1 MSSEHLDQVA
11 RVYSPTHYSVYE
23 FLDRSLEPRGP
34 EMLYDV
40 AGEYLHAESRI
51 LDIGC
56 RDAKYL
62 IRLVQTHGCRGVG
75 IDPLAWHLEQARS
88 AIEEAGLG
96 ERIQIDEGVM
106 EELGQPS
113 DHFDLIWSRDM
124 LVLVEGL
131 EQGLREAARVLK
143 PDGVM
148 LVYTNVATELL
159 DADEAARLNEPL
171 GNVARNFDE
180 EVVEAAFAQAGLV
193 IDRKDVIGTE
203 WREYEEERERPVSTN
218 LLRLARL
225 RRARD
230 EFVEQY
236 GREKFEL
243 AEASLHW
250 LAYQLLG
257 KLRPTLYVLRRG

>member
-1 MSSEHLDQVA
+1 VSSEHLDQVA
-11 RVYSPTHYSVYE
+11 RVYSPRHYGVYE
-23 FLDRSLEPRGP
+23 FLDRSLAPRGP
-34 EMLYDV
+34 EMLFDV
-40 AGEYLHAESRI
+40 AALYLKPESPI

-62 IRLVQTHGCRGVG
+62 IRLVQTHGCVGVG
-75 IDPLAWHLEQARS
+75 IDPVEWHVEQARS
-88 AIEEAGLG
+88 AVEEAGLG
-96 ERIQIDEGVM
+96 ERVRIEQRVM
-106 EELGQPS
+106 EELGQSS

-148 LVYTNVATELL
+148 LVYTNLATELL
-159 DADEAARLNEPL
+159 HSQEAARINEPL

-180 EVVEAAFAQAGLV
+180 QVVEAAFEQAGLV
-193 IDRKDVIGTE
+193 IDQKDVIGTE
-203 WREYEEERERPVSTN
+203 WREYEEERERPVSQS

-225 RRARD
+225 RRSRD

-236 GREKFEL
+236 GRERYEL

-257 KLRPTLYVLRRG
+257 KLRPTLYILKRT

>member
-1 MSSEHLDQVA
+1 MA
-11 RVYSPTHYSVYE
+11 RVYSPKHYGLYE
-23 FLDRSLEPRGP
+23 RLDTSLDPRGP
-34 EMLYDV
+34 DMLLDV
-40 AGEYLHAESRI
+40 AGGYLTAESRI

-62 IRLVQTHGCRGVG
+62 IRLVRTHGCEGVG
-75 IDPLAWHLEQARS
+75 IDPLDWHLELAGN
-88 AIEEAGLG
+88 AVEEAGLG
-96 ERIQIDEGVM
+96 ERIQIQQGVM
-106 EELGQPS
+106 EEIEQPS

-131 EQGLREAARVLK
+131 EQGMREAARVLK

-148 LVYTNVATELL
+148 LVYTNLATELL
-159 DADEAARLNEPL
+159 DAQEAARINVPL

-180 EVVEAAFAQAGLV
+180 GVIEAAFEQAGLV

-203 WREYEEERERPVSTN
+203 WREYEEERERPVSTS

-225 RRARD
+225 RRLRD
-230 EFVEQY
+230 EIVEEH
-236 GREKFEL
+236 GRERYEL

-257 KLRPTLYVLRRG
+257 KLRPTLYVLRRA